1 MPDAAANRH
10 ARATRFPGHPSGRRY
25 DMLALDLDG
34 TLLQPDGSVS
44 QADLHAVA
52 AAREAGIRVVVCT
65 GRGLV
70 ESVHV
75 CRWIAQRDPVVVAG
89 GAIIACPQT
98 GRTLH
103 RAAIDQRIVE
113 RTVRTVLD
121 HGHAALVLKDPA
133 DAGYDYL
140 VVRGERELPLDP
152 VTEWWFDA
160 MNVKVRAV
168 RTLDDDPHPEHTVRV
183 GACGTESRMAA
194 VKARLSHDGAVIHH
208 FPAVVAPAHVSATG
222 NGETLHVL
230 EVFDK
235 TATKWSAISRLA
247 EGFGTP
253 PERIAAIGDQINDA
267 DMIAGAGLG
276 VAMGNAIPMVR
287 ELADRTT
294 LTNTQSGV
302 AHAIGRILAGEW

>member
-1 MPDAAANRH
+1 
-10 ARATRFPGHPSGRRY
+10 
-25 DMLALDLDG
+25 MLALDLDG

-44 QADLHAVA
+44 EADRGAVA

-75 CRWIAQRDPVVVAG
+75 CRWISQRDPVVVAG
-89 GAIIACPQT
+89 GAMIACPET

-103 RAAIDQRIVE
+103 RAALDRRIVE

-121 HGHAALVLKDPA
+121 HGHAALMLKDPA

-140 VVRGERELPLDP
+140 VVRGERDLPLDP
-152 VTEWWFDA
+152 VTEWWFA
-160 MNVKVRAV
+160 SMGVKVRTV
-168 RTLDDDPHPEHTVRV
+168 RTLEDDPHPEHTVRV
-183 GACGTESRMAA
+183 GACGIESRMAS
-194 VKARLSHDGAVIHH
+194 VKSRLSHDGTVIHH
-208 FPAVVAPAHVSATG
+208 FPAVVAPAHVSASG
-222 NGETLHVL
+222 AGETLHVL

-247 EGFGTP
+247 KSFGTP
-253 PERIAAIGDQINDA
+253 PERIAAIGDQINDV

-276 VAMGNAIPMVR
+276 VAMGNAIPRLV
-287 ELADRTT
+287 EIADRTT
-294 LTNTQSGV
+294 LRNTESGV